1 MKFGIRTGCLGGSWE
16 KAFAMA
22 GELGFDGLE
31 LDVGADYKN
40 TPLWTAAGRKEVAE
54 WAHKGAELSSVCIG
68 ALWTH
73 SFGDADPEVRAA
85 AREVTRNTIEACA
98 ELGARWIL
106 IPITPGR
113 NVTEEEG
120 TAHWIEG
127 IAACASI
134 AAQHEV
140 ILALENVGRGYA
152 QTAEGLLAIARS
164 VDSPWV
170 RTYYDLGNGLS
181 LGNDPVAELRMLGTE
196 WIAILHAKDP
206 GGQVLGEG
214 RLDFD
219 AVTAAVREIGYEG
232 YIVLETPATDDPV
245 AAARHNLTFL
255 RERFG

>member
-1 MKFGIRTGCLGGSWE
+1 MKFGIRNGCLGGSWG

-22 GELGFDGLE
+22 GALGFDGLE
-31 LDVGADYKN
+31 LDVGADYKD
-40 TPLWTAAGRKEVAE
+40 TPLWTAAGRKQVAE
-54 WAHKGAELSSVCIG
+54 WARNGAELSSVCIG

-73 SFGDADPEVRAA
+73 SFGDADPEARAA

-106 IPITPGR
+106 ISVTPGQR
-113 NVTEEEG
+113 VTQEEG
-120 TAHWIEG
+120 IAHWIEG
-127 IAACASI
+127 IAACAPA

-152 QTAEGLLAIARS
+152 QTAEGLLSIARS

-170 RTYYDLGNGLS
+170 RTYYDFGNGLT
-181 LGNDPVAELRMLGTE
+181 LGNDPVAECKMLGSE
-196 WIAILHAKDP
+196 WIAIIHVKDP
-206 GGQVLGEG
+206 GGQLLGEG

-219 AVTAAVREIGYEG
+219 AVGAAVRGIGYEG
-232 YIVLETPATDDPV
+232 YIVLETPATDDPI
-245 AAARHNLTFL
+245 AAARYNLTFL